1 MSDKIYSEKLTNK
14 VSNIFGEDVDFVINQ
29 RSFHFG
35 RGDII
40 FNESDEAHSLYFI
53 ESGLVGIIK
62 TTETGSDYILRLH
75 AEGEFFGYRPFFSD
89 KKYYATAM
97 SIEESTIIRISMNSG
112 DQLFQNNN
120 FLKYLLGDLSEKMLV
135 TEKRFT
141 SSFDRDVKARI
152 AEALIFL
159 STRYPEHRWT
169 KKEIAEFCG
178 STTST
183 VIRSMSE
190 FEKLG
195 LIDQTGNKVNI
206 PSIKDLLNK
215 FGAFNG

>member
-1 MSDKIYSEKLTNK
+1 MSDKLYSEKLSNK
-14 VSNIFGEDVDFVINQ
+14 ISKIFGESVDFTIDQ
-29 RSFHFG
+29 RFFRFG

-40 FNESDEAHSLYFI
+40 FNESDEAHSLYFM
-53 ESGLVGIIK
+53 ETGLVGIIK

-75 AEGEFFGYRPFFSD
+75 GEEEFFGYRSFFSD

-97 SIEESTIIRISMNSG
+97 SIEESTIVRISMKSG
-112 DQLFQNNN
+112 DELFSNNN
-120 FLKYLLGDLSEKMLV
+120 FLKFLLSDLSEKMLI

-141 SSFDRDVKARI
+141 SSFDRDVKSRI
-152 AEALIFL
+152 AEALVFL

-195 LIDQTGNKVNI
+195 LIDQSGSTVNI
-206 PSIKDLLNK
+206 PSITALLKK
-215 FGAFNG
+215 FGAFDG

>member
-1 MSDKIYSEKLTNK
+1 MSDKSYSEKLRNK
-14 VSNIFGEDVDFVINQ
+14 ISSIFGEDPDFVINQ
-29 RSFHFG
+29 RFFHFS

-40 FNESDEAHSLYFI
+40 FNESDEARSLYFI

-75 AEGEFFGYRPFFSD
+75 GEEDFFGYRPFFSD

-97 SIEESTIIRISMNSG
+97 SIEESTIIRITMISV

-120 FLKYLLGDLSEKMLV
+120 FLKYLLSDLSEKMLV

-141 SSFDRDVKARI
+141 STFDKDVKARI

-206 PSIKDLLNK
+206 PSIKALLNK
-215 FGAFNG
+215 CRALDE